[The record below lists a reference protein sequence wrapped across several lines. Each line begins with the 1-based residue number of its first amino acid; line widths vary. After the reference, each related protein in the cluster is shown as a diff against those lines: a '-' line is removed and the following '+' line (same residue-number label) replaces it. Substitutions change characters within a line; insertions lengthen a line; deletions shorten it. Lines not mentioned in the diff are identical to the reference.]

1 VRILGIDYGR
11 RRLGLSLSD
20 EAAILASPLA
30 TWKRARSLDRDL
42 ANLARLVEERTI
54 GRIIV
59 GLPLNM
65 DGTEGEMAREAR
77 DFAHCVAEAT
87 GRPVELFDERL
98 TSAEA
103 ERAMLE
109 GNLPRRRRRENR
121 DALAAVLILQG
132 YLESS
137 SPKDRA
143 PQAEQHPVAR

>member
-30 TWKRARSLDRDL
+30 IWNRARSLDRDL

-54 GRIIV
+54 GRIVV

-77 DFAHCVAEAT
+77 DFAHCVTEAT

-137 SPKDRA
+137 SREDRA
-143 PQAEQHPVAR
+143 PQAEQHPAAR